1 LRVIGVTGGIGSGKS
16 TVSRILYDLGAK
28 IIDADRI
35 AREITSKT
43 GKAYKEIVESFGPE
57 ILDERENIDRKKLS
71 DIAFNDRQELEKLN
85 SITHKYVAEDIKI
98 TLDRLKEEGTCE
110 VVVID
115 APIPVEQGFMDTVDE
130 VWVVTAGLEERIER
144 VMERSSFTYEQ
155 VVDRINSQLKDS
167 DYLKLADEVICNNG
181 SIEDL
186 EQAVV
191 KLFFQ
196 TTGGKE

>member
-1 LRVIGVTGGIGSGKS
+1 LRVIGITGGIGSGKS

-43 GKAYKEIVESFGPE
+43 GKAYKELVESFGPE
-57 ILDERENIDRKKLS
+57 ILDEKENIDRKKLS
-71 DIAFNDRQELEKLN
+71 EIAFKDKQALEKLN
-85 SITHKYVAEDIKI
+85 SITHKYIAEEIKL
-98 TLDRLKEEGTCE
+98 TLDRLKEEGE
-110 VVVID
+110 SDVVVID
-115 APIPVEQGFMDTVDE
+115 APIPIEQGFLDTVDE
-130 VWVVTAGLEERIER
+130 VWVVTAGQEERIKR
-144 VMERSSFTYEQ
+144 VMERSSLTYEQ
-155 VVDRINSQLKDS
+155 VVDRINSQLKES
-167 DYLKLADEVICNNG
+167 DYLKIADEVICNNG

-196 TTGGKE
+196 TAGGKE